1 MALYRLESAFE
12 WRSTQNIL
20 RVEIRK
26 VAKHLGKKSLQLL
39 SDPQFSTQRIR
50 ETRNQSI
57 NPSLLIQR

>member
-26 VAKHLGKKSLQLL
+26 VAFHIWEKNPCNFFLTLKFQPKESGKQGTS
-39 SDPQFSTQRIR
+39 P
-50 ETRNQSI
+50 
-57 NPSLLIQR
+57 